1 MDGLLNYTP
10 HRELI
15 YRPADSEPVVLPQ
28 HGNVRLV
35 EEYLAGGSLPNG
47 LPLTWLRYGLAEAL
61 PEPQSGVVYVVSQ
74 LVVLA
79 HPERDDLV
87 FPAGL
92 ERNDEGDVIGFCYL
106 ARPAP
111 TEANRDVETS

>member
-1 MDGLLNYTP
+1 
-10 HRELI
+10 
-15 YRPADSEPVVLPQ
+15 
-28 HGNVRLV
+28 
-35 EEYLAGGSLPNG
+35 
-47 LPLTWLRYGLAEAL
+47 
-61 PEPQSGVVYVVSQ
+61 VVYVVSQ

-106 ARPAP
+106 TRPAP